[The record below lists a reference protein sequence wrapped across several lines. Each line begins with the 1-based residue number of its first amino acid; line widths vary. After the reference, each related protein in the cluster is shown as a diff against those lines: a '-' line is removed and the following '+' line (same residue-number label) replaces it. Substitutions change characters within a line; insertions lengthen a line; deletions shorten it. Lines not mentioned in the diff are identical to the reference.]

1 MSSEEKQ
8 AASSPAPLT
17 GATFLEELESKH
29 NHVLDELDA
38 LNARIE
44 NVLKLYVQSRQATD
58 SPAATDAVSNP
69 ASTAAQVRLPDS
81 KAA

>member
-8 AASSPAPLT
+8 AASGPAPLT
-17 GATFLEELESKH
+17 GATFLEELENKH

-58 SPAATDAVSNP
+58 HPAAVEAVSTA
-69 ASTAAQVRLPDS
+69 ASSAAQVRPADS